1 MNMIK
6 YCTILILAF
15 LCCSNGINAQKP
27 ITLLSP
33 DRRTEVTIDYNKQ
46 LSYGIKKDGKS
57 LVLPSIIGLQLE
69 TILLPSGIE
78 KDKITKKLFST
89 VDEKVIPVIK
99 EKKAEIKNNY
109 NQLILTFKSGLSLE
123 VRAFDNGVAYR
134 FVTNQK
140 EPLIVKN
147 ELINFNFPEKSYI
160 YFPEEESMHSHNER
174 VFKHMPM
181 DSIGAQRF
189 SSLPVLVESPNVP
202 KVLITESNIID
213 YPGFWMTGTNDNH
226 YALK

>member
-6 YCTILILAF
+6 YCTTLILAF

-33 DRRTEVTIDYNKQ
+33 DKRTAVTIDYNKQ

-99 EKKAEIKNNY
+99 
-109 NQLILTFKSGLSLE
+109 
-123 VRAFDNGVAYR
+123 
-134 FVTNQK
+134 
-140 EPLIVKN
+140 
-147 ELINFNFPEKSYI
+147 
-160 YFPEEESMHSHNER
+160 
-174 VFKHMPM
+174 
-181 DSIGAQRF
+181 
-189 SSLPVLVESPNVP
+189 
-202 KVLITESNIID
+202 
-213 YPGFWMTGTNDNH
+213 
-226 YALK
+226 